1 MITRTQRLAPFAFLL
16 LALVPVLASCGRE
29 RHERRRIPVVHVG
42 PRDNLRWIVDT
53 LRGPATVQLADGDYD
68 LEPTAFT
75 DSSCGNCRD
84 SAEMVPATRG
94 LLVRGRG
101 IRLVGASSARVV
113 IHTHA
118 GYGVLFDGCAGC
130 ELRNVTV
137 TDGARD
143 RDGRATDAGVVVRD
157 GEVTLQDCVVRD
169 NIGDSAV
176 VDSVIVGVAGVVVRE
191 GGLAIVQNCRIERN
205 SWDGI
210 SLYRSARGRIFDNVI
225 DGVDEAHGHHVGGGR
240 GVGIGLTWDARALVE
255 GNLVTRYWKGI
266 GVFMNAQADV
276 RENIVENVL
285 TWGLAYWGADGGRPV
300 AVMESNAVF
309 ETGAC
314 GVIVDRAD
322 STPAPVDPAPRRG
335 PLQHLAEADP
345 GRLVGN
351 LFVRTDQNPAYDSG
365 QPYCTQRPI
374 AREHVPPHFT
384 ISGNLLHAVRQPGR
398 APVEDTLGAAAF
410 RAAADST
417 LQELASHPML
427 TGSRFLGAFGGEGS

>member
-1 MITRTQRLAPFAFLL
+1 MSSRSARWTCLL
-16 LALVPVLASCGRE
+16 LASLLPLAGCGRG
-29 RHERRRIPVVHVG
+29 RGRRPLPTVQVT

-53 LRGPATVQLADGDYD
+53 LRGPAVVALADGDYD

-84 SAEMVPATRG
+84 SAETVPATRG

-101 IRLVGASSARVV
+101 IRLVGSSAERVV

-118 GYGVLFDGCAGC
+118 GYGVLFDGCDGC
-130 ELRNVTV
+130 ALRNVTV
-137 TDGARD
+137 TDGSRD
-143 RDGRATDAGVVVRD
+143 RDARATDAGVVVRN
-157 GEVTLQDCVVRD
+157 GEVTLEGCVVRD

-176 VDSVIVGVAGVVVRE
+176 VDSVVVGVAGIVVRE
-191 GGLAIVQNCRIERN
+191 GGLATVHGCRIERN

-210 SLYRSARGRIFDNVI
+210 SLYRSARARIFDNVV
-225 DGVDEAHGHHVGGGR
+225 DGVDEAHGHRVGGGR

-255 GNLVTRYWKGI
+255 GNLITRYWKGI

-276 RENIVENVL
+276 RENIVEQVL

-309 ETGAC
+309 DTGAC

-322 STPAPVDPAPRRG
+322 TTPAPLDPAPRRG
-335 PLQHLAEADP
+335 SLEHLAEADP

-351 LFVRTDQNPAYDSG
+351 LFVHTGQNPAYDSG
-365 QPYCTQRPI
+365 KPYCTQRPI
-374 AREHVPPHFT
+374 AREHVPPGFT
-384 ISGNLLHAVRQPGR
+384 IADNLLYAVRQPGT

-417 LQELASHPML
+417 LRDLASHPML
-427 TGSRFLGAFGGEGS
+427 AGSRFLGAFGGDGS